1 MMQIYLLAMANPLIA
16 KKLAKFLAEL
26 KEAIDQVDAALAIQ
40 RKSGF
45 TEEINLFND
54 RRHSLLTALKGAVRG
69 FLKVDNTQK
78 EAKALVQLFK
88 DYGIKRKMQISQAT
102 GLFSNLIT
110 DLEGP
115 FAGAIKAMNL
125 QSLVANLKEANN
137 SLQQV
142 SEERLDEANANGT
155 ARLAE
160 ARKRADEAY
169 HRFIEALESL
179 MLLEGEEQYI
189 AFVDRLNTEIKYY
202 KQQALGEKVTE
213 TIPGAGG
220 DNQDGNHSGDD
231 GEEEPPQG

>member
-16 KKLAKFLAEL
+16 KKLAKFLTEL

-40 RKSGF
+40 RRSPF
-45 TEEINLFND
+45 TEEIKILND

-69 FLKVDNTQK
+69 FSKLDATIGG
-78 EAKALVQLFK
+78 AKALTQLFK
-88 DYGIKRKMQISQAT
+88 DYGIKRNMQISQAT

-142 SEERLDEANANGT
+142 SEERLDEANANGI

-169 HRFIEALESL
+169 HRFIEAVESF
-179 MLLEGEEQYI
+179 MLIEGEEQYI
-189 AFVDRLNTEIKYY
+189 TFVDRLNTEIKYY

-213 TIPGAGG
+213 TIPGGE
-220 DNQDGNHSGDD
+220 DSNQDGNNSGDD